1 MDRTSNAT
9 RKKKKYEKKNQNR
22 AARRNAAAATR
33 KRARDDVDAPREKVV
48 RDDGD
53 SDDGGADE
61 SQRGDDD
68 RDGGLSTSYLA
79 SLDEGMKRAVKQNRK
94 RAREAQTL
102 LKRAMKVKDVK
113 FFNRLLKD
121 FGNDKQYGFAKE
133 AFERISRAG
142 LTPNVYSYTNI
153 LNAATR
159 VGEVE
164 EMRTIWKAMSDAGV
178 EANEVAYTVL
188 VKGESQN
195 GHIDRARSV
204 IREMIDCGVEP
215 NQRTYA
221 TLLRN
226 CVRYG
231 DVKNASKCLEMMRER
246 DAAPDATVC
255 EYYIKTLCGELMVQQ
270 ALDFIRD
277 AQRDGIE
284 VTAQSYVAL
293 AVASSLIMP
302 GADVAANACRDARA
316 ALDVDAENPST
327 KASATTRY
335 GDDDVEDPDAPS
347 KSVQLFLQLR
357 AQDASREIEEVEA
370 YMRDVPL
377 ARRKQIADKAMK
389 GFDRAPN
396 VRIIGEDEAER
407 PPNIAGD
414 SDVRIEVCSGHG
426 DWITRKAK
434 QDSKIQWIGVEMRR
448 NRVALTWMKALRLGV
463 DANLAL
469 VCGMAS
475 DAFDARR
482 MPVNTA
488 SEVYVNYPDPP
499 EWVGSSQVLVSAE
512 FIRDAHRVLKP
523 GGHLICVTD
532 DSAYAMRMCRELHKA
547 RALFIPDHP
556 HVDRPFVS
564 GVPEDYGSSYFDSMW
579 TLGNQR
585 DRYFLRYL
593 ANK

>member
-33 KRARDDVDAPREKVV
+33 KRARDDVDAPSEKVV

-53 SDDGGADE
+53 T
-61 SQRGDDD
+61 
-68 RDGGLSTSYLA
+68 DGGLSTSYLA

-133 AFERISRAG
+133 AFERISRVG
-142 LTPNVYSYTNI
+142 LTPNVYSYTNM

-159 VGEVE
+159 VGEVM

-246 DAAPDATVC
+246 HASLDATVC

-277 AQRDGIE
+277 AEREGIV

-293 AVASSLIMP
+293 AVASSLMMP
-302 GADVAANACRDARA
+302 DADVAANACRDARA
-316 ALDVDAENPST
+316 TLDVDAEKSAA
-327 KASATTRY
+327 KAGATTRY
-335 GDDDVEDPDAPS
+335 DDDDVEDPDAPS

-389 GFDRAPN
+389 GVDRAPN
-396 VRIIGEDEAER
+396 VRIVGEDEAER

-414 SDVRIEVCSGHG
+414 SDVRVEVCSGHG

-448 NRVALTWMKALRLGV
+448 NRVAMTWMKALRSGV

-482 MPVNTA
+482 MPMNTA

-499 EWVGSSQVLVSAE
+499 EWVGSSQVLINAE
-512 FIRDAHRVLKP
+512 FIRDVHRALKP
-523 GGHLICVTD
+523 GGKLICVTD
-532 DSAYAMRMCRELHKA
+532 DSAYAMRMCRELYKA

-593 ANK
+593 VNKR

>member
-33 KRARDDVDAPREKVV
+33 KRARGDVDAPSEKVV

-53 SDDGGADE
+53 T
-61 SQRGDDD
+61 
-68 RDGGLSTSYLA
+68 DGGLSTSYLA

-133 AFERISRAG
+133 AFERISRVG
-142 LTPNVYSYTNI
+142 LTPNVYSYTNM

-159 VGEVE
+159 VGEVM
-164 EMRTIWKAMSDAGV
+164 EMRTIWKAMSDAGI

-195 GHIDRARSV
+195 GQIDRARSV
-204 IREMIDCGVEP
+204 IREMIDSGVEP

-246 DAAPDATVC
+246 NASLDATVC
-255 EYYIKTLCGELMVQQ
+255 EYYIKTLCGELMAQQ
-270 ALDFIRD
+270 ALDFNRD
-277 AQRDGIE
+277 AQREGIV

-293 AVASSLIMP
+293 AVASSLMMP
-302 GADVAANACRDARA
+302 DADVAANACRDARA
-316 ALDVDAENPST
+316 TLDVDAE
-327 KASATTRY
+327 
-335 GDDDVEDPDAPS
+335 DDVEDPDAPS

-389 GFDRAPN
+389 GVDRAPN
-396 VRIIGEDEAER
+396 VRIVGEDEAER

-414 SDVRIEVCSGHG
+414 SDVRVEVCSGHG

-434 QDSKIQWIGVEMRR
+434 QHSKIQWIGVEMRR
-448 NRVALTWMKALRLGV
+448 NRVAMTWMKALRSGV

-482 MPVNTA
+482 MPMNTA

-499 EWVGSSQVLVSAE
+499 EWVGSSQVLISAE
-512 FIRDAHRVLKP
+512 FIRDVHRVLKP

-532 DSAYAMRMCRELHKA
+532 DSAYAMRMCRELYKA

-564 GVPEDYGSSYFDSMW
+564 GVPEGYGSSYFDSMW

-593 ANK
+593 VNK

>member
-195 GHIDRARSV
+195 GPHRS
-204 IREMIDCGVEP
+204 
-215 NQRTYA
+215 
-221 TLLRN
+221 
-226 CVRYG
+226 
-231 DVKNASKCLEMMRER
+231 
-246 DAAPDATVC
+246 
-255 EYYIKTLCGELMVQQ
+255 
-270 ALDFIRD
+270 
-277 AQRDGIE
+277 
-284 VTAQSYVAL
+284 
-293 AVASSLIMP
+293 
-302 GADVAANACRDARA
+302 GA
-316 ALDVDAENPST
+316 
-327 KASATTRY
+327 
-335 GDDDVEDPDAPS
+335 
-347 KSVQLFLQLR
+347 
-357 AQDASREIEEVEA
+357 I
-370 YMRDVPL
+370 
-377 ARRKQIADKAMK
+377 
-389 GFDRAPN
+389 
-396 VRIIGEDEAER
+396 
-407 PPNIAGD
+407 
-414 SDVRIEVCSGHG
+414 SD
-426 DWITRKAK
+426 T
-434 QDSKIQWIGVEMRR
+434 
-448 NRVALTWMKALRLGV
+448 
-463 DANLAL
+463 
-469 VCGMAS
+469 
-475 DAFDARR
+475 
-482 MPVNTA
+482 
-488 SEVYVNYPDPP
+488 
-499 EWVGSSQVLVSAE
+499 
-512 FIRDAHRVLKP
+512 
-523 GGHLICVTD
+523 
-532 DSAYAMRMCRELHKA
+532 
-547 RALFIPDHP
+547 
-556 HVDRPFVS
+556 
-564 GVPEDYGSSYFDSMW
+564 
-579 TLGNQR
+579 
-585 DRYFLRYL
+585 
-593 ANK
+593 